1 MGDDGELE
9 DDEVVHTTKIKLSKS
24 KVTLKVGKTY
34 RLKAFVDA
42 GSVDKISF
50 KSSNKKVA
58 TVSSKGLIKAK
69 KAGSALITVTSG
81 NKKKT
86 CKVVVKK

>member
-1 MGDDGELE
+1 MDDDELE
-9 DDEVVHTTKIKLSKS
+9 EDDHVVHTTKIKLSKS